1 MSNSLPFLREV
12 IMDYDNYLSFCE
24 YTRSE
29 LERFDKEFVRESVN
43 FFEKHK
49 NDAHSRV

>member
-12 IMDYDNYLSFCE
+12 IMDYDNYLLFCE
-24 YTRSE
+24 CMKSE
-29 LERFDKEFVRESVN
+29 PDRIDKEFVRESVN

-49 NDAHSRV
+49 NDADSKV